1 MKARMSNPAMT
12 VPGAMKALQALSVAA
27 SHSSLPKTTTDLIQ
41 LRASQLNGCSVCVEM
56 HARDLRKAGEGDER
70 LSTVAA
76 WRESPYF
83 DEAERAALALCEAAT
98 RLADRPDPVPDDV
111 FDEAAKHFDEGARAA
126 LVVQIGLIN
135 LWNRLNV
142 ATRQVGGPW
151 TGSVSEGPGQ
161 PSVRGSGLMPPAAT

>member
-1 MKARMSNPAMT
+1 
-12 VPGAMKALQALSVAA
+12 
-27 SHSSLPKTTTDLIQ
+27 
-41 LRASQLNGCSVCVEM
+41 M
-56 HARDLRKAGEGDER
+56 HARDLRKAGEADER
-70 LSTVAA
+70 ISTVAA

-111 FDEAAKHFDEGARAA
+111 FDEAAKHFDEEALAA

-142 ATRQVGGPW
+142 VTRQVGGAW
-151 TGSVSEGPGQ
+151 TSSVSEGPA
-161 PSVRGSGLMPPAAT
+161 S